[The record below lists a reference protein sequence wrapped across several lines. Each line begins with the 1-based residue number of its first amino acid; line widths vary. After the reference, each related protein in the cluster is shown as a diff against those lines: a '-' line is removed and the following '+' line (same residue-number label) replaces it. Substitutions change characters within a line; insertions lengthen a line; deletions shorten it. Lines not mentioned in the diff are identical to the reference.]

1 MAHPGVAF
9 AIAVG
14 IALGALFYYLVPG
27 QNQNAHYAYGH
38 DKPMLAPPP
47 SRRPSTTD
55 SR

>member
-27 QNQNAHYAYGH
+27 QNQYAYGH